1 MRILLTGAGGQL
13 ATDLAKTLSQEELI
27 PLSHAQLD
35 IVDTTQVKAAVKTA
49 QPDVVINTAAFHR
62 VDDCETEVGRAIA
75 VNAHGVRNLALA
87 CQQTGAALLHLS
99 TDHVFGGSKAQPY
112 SEEDI
117 PRPVNIYG
125 VSKLLGEVMIRHI
138 LDRSY
143 IVRSSGLFGVAGA
156 SGKGGNFVR
165 TMLRL
170 AGEGGPIQVVNDQCF
185 SPTSTAD
192 LASKIAWLITT
203 TNYGIWHI
211 TNAGEASWYD
221 FAAKIF
227 QLANLRPNLSPTTTA
242 DFGAKARRPSYSVL
256 DHGRLRA
263 LGVDNLPPWE
273 DALSRYLTQIEV
285 VSPV

>member
-1 MRILLTGAGGQL
+1 LRILLTGAGGQL
-13 ATDLAKTLSQEELI
+13 ATDLAKALSQEELI

-35 IVDTTQVKAAVKTA
+35 IVDTTQVKAAVTA
-49 QPDVVINTAAFHR
+49 ARPDVIINTAAFHR

-99 TDHVFGGSKAQPY
+99 TDYVFGGGRSQPY
-112 SEEDI
+112 SEGDI
-117 PRPVNIYG
+117 PRPINAYG

-143 IVRSSGLFGVAGA
+143 IVRSSGLFGVAGT

-170 AGEGGPIQVVNDQCF
+170 AGEGRPIQVVNDQRF
-185 SPTSTAD
+185 TPTSTAD

-203 TNYGIWHI
+203 PNYGTWHI
-211 TNAGEASWYD
+211 TNAGEASWHD
-221 FAAKIF
+221 FAARIF
-227 QLANLRPNLSPTTTA
+227 QLANLQPDLSPTTTTA
-242 DFGAKARRPSYSVL
+242 FGAKARRPSYSVL

-263 LGVDNLPPWE
+263 LGVDDLPPWE
-273 DALSRYLTQIEV
+273 DALSRYLAQIEV